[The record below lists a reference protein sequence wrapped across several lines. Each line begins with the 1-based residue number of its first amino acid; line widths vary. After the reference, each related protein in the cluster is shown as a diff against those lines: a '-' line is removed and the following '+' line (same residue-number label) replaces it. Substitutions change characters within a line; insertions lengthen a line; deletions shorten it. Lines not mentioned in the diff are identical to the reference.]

1 MHTAAKPYTCKL
13 DECGKHFTQLG
24 NLKSHQNKFHIVTI
38 RRLRERFE
46 GLGEGE
52 GVEDEWERGM
62 WEYFVGL
69 YKHCNRGIKGRG
81 KERRV
86 GGDVFDGMSLPLG
99 DGVVKRRDSIVSS
112 EASSGW
118 S

>member
-1 MHTAAKPYTCKL
+1 MEL
-13 DECGKHFTQLG
+13 
-24 NLKSHQNKFHIVTI
+24 
-38 RRLRERFE
+38 
-46 GLGEGE
+46 
-52 GVEDEWERGM
+52 EDEWERGM

-69 YKHCNRGIKGRG
+69 YKHCNQGIKGRG

-86 GGDVFDGMSLPLG
+86 GGDVFDVFDGMSLPLG
-99 DGVVKRRDSIVSS
+99 DGLVKRRDSIVSS